1 MDLLR
6 TLPSRI
12 ASLFRR
18 KKTEQD
24 LDEELRAHI
33 GLATEENLKLGM
45 SSRKARTA
53 ALRTFGGLTQAK
65 EQYRAQRGFPF
76 FEGLAQDIRFALRQL
91 RKSWVF
97 TATATI
103 TLALAIGGNTVIFS
117 IVNGVLL
124 NPLPFPEPDRLVTLH
139 ESKPNFDRGS
149 ISYPNF
155 LDWQKDNRVFSAM
168 AVARRYAFSFTG
180 RGEAEQVNAEFIA
193 GDFFRILGV
202 QPILGRT
209 FAPEEEQLG
218 AGPVALIGEGLWR
231 RKLDSD
237 PNILSRN
244 ITLDGRDF
252 TVVGVIPSAFHL
264 QMPAFQEQD
273 IYAPI
278 RQWNNDALM
287 HRGAGLGI
295 HGIARLKPGVSLE
308 QAQADMDRV
317 TRQLAAAFPDSDHGI
332 GASIIPLKEMMVG
345 EIRPTLLLVL
355 AAVGFVLLIAC
366 VNVASLLLAR
376 SAARSREL
384 ALRAA
389 LGASRARI
397 VRQLLTESLLLGI
410 AAGGIGLLL
419 AVWGTRAAINS
430 LPAALPRSE
439 QIGLDAHVL
448 IFTMAISLLV
458 GILFGLAP
466 ALRSSQ
472 LTPQS
477 ALQTGGRGSSGTNHR
492 ALSTLVVFEMAI
504 ALVLSIGAGLMVR
517 SISQLWSVNPGF
529 NPDRVLNFGLSLP
542 PSMMKAPPDAIRAAL
557 RAVDDKLASTP
568 NIEAVSQTW
577 GAIPIAGDDEQLF
590 WLDGQPKPT
599 NENEMNWAIDY
610 IVEPDYLKVMQT
622 QLIGGR
628 FFTPQ
633 DDGHSPAVAV
643 IDEVLAHKFFPNQ
656 NPIGK
661 QIYLNNTGAK
671 VEIVGVAAH
680 VKQWGLDLDD
690 SNSLRAQLYLPCLQM
705 PDSFISAGTGV
716 VVRYR
721 GSMAAAFDSIRA
733 ANKQMSS
740 QQVIYGAQSMESI
753 LSDSMADRRFAMI
766 LLGAFAALAL
776 VLSSVGIYGV
786 MAYLVGERTQEIGI
800 RMALGAKRGDVL
812 SHVLW
817 RGARLT
823 LIGAGLGIG
832 ATLLLT
838 PLMRSLLFNVKSYD
852 PIILASVCVLLVAV
866 ALAAC
871 FIPARRAASIDP
883 MQALRTE

>member
-18 KKTEQD
+18 NKLEQD

-33 GLATEENLKLGM
+33 GLATEDNLKRGM

-65 EQYRAQRGFPF
+65 EQYRVQRGFPL
-76 FEGLAQDIRFALRQL
+76 FEGLAQDTRFALRQL
-91 RKSWVF
+91 RKSWAF

-124 NPLPFPEPDRLVTLH
+124 DPLPFPEPDRLVTLH

-168 AVARRYAFSFTG
+168 AVARGYAFSFTG
-180 RGEAEQVNAEFIA
+180 RGEAEQVNAEFIS
-193 GDFFRILGV
+193 GDFFRVLGV

-209 FAPEEEQLG
+209 FTAEEEQAG
-218 AGPVALIGEGLWR
+218 AGPVALISEGLWR

-237 PNILSRN
+237 PNILSRI
-244 ITLDGRDF
+244 ITLDGRDY
-252 TVVGVIPSAFHL
+252 TVVGVIPAGFHL
-264 QMPAFQEQD
+264 RLPAFQEQD

-278 RQWNNDALM
+278 RQWNNNLLM
-287 HRGAGLGI
+287 NRGAGLGF
-295 HGIARLKPGVSLE
+295 HGIARLRPGVSLE
-308 QAQADMDRV
+308 QARADMDRV
-317 TRQLAAAFPDSDHGI
+317 TRQLAAAFPDADHGI
-332 GASIIPLKEMMVG
+332 GASMIPLKEMMVG
-345 EIRPTLLLVL
+345 KIRPTLLLVL

-376 SAARSREL
+376 SAARRREF

-389 LGASRARI
+389 LGASRGRI
-397 VRQLLTESLLLGI
+397 IRQLLTESLLLGL

-419 AVWGTRAAINS
+419 AVLGTRGAIKS

-439 QIGLDAHVL
+439 QIGLDFHVL
-448 IFTMAISLLV
+448 LFTMAISLLV

-472 LTPQS
+472 LNPQS
-477 ALQTGGRGSSGTNHR
+477 ALQQGGRGSSGTNHR
-492 ALSTLVVFEMAI
+492 ALNALVVFEMAI

-517 SISQLWSVNPGF
+517 SIAQLWSVNPGF
-529 NPDRVLNFGLSLP
+529 NPDGVLNFGLSLP
-542 PSMMKAPPDAIRAAL
+542 PSMTKAQPDAIRAAL
-557 RAVDDKLASTP
+557 RAVDDKLASAP
-568 NIEAVSQTW
+568 NIQAVSQTW

-633 DDGHSPAVAV
+633 DDRHSPPVAV

-661 QIYLNNTGAK
+661 RIYLNNTGAK
-671 VEIVGVAAH
+671 VEIVGVATH

-733 ANKQMSS
+733 ANRQMSS
-740 QQVIYGAQSMESI
+740 QQVIYGAQSMESV

-776 VLSSVGIYGV
+776 VLASVGIYGV